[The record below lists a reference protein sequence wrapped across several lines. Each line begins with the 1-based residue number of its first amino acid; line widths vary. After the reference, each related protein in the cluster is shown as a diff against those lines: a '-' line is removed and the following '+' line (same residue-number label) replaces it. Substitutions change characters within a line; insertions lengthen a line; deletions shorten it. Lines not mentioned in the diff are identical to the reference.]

1 MSQRG
6 ESPLR
11 ELCRGVLPAPDPA
24 SEHARRE
31 RIAGRVLTLQ
41 RELSQ
46 QRGTRRRAALVSA
59 LAALLGGALALVL
72 WLKVAPEQGG
82 LELELGV
89 RLISGHAIS
98 SQPQGDA
105 AILPGPLALGDGLL
119 VTRADEGAE
128 LRLSSE
134 TELAVAPASRVGLE
148 RRAGAAGFEER
159 VRLVTG
165 RVALQVPKLGTRGKV
180 LVETSDALVEVHG
193 TRFSVRMVPRAP
205 LSPFTEVEV
214 QEGRVRVRGAA
225 GERMLVAGERWTSIA
240 SGAMVPSSAV
250 STDAPP
256 PAVAPPL
263 APEPAAAPAR
273 RARRAAPSTPSDLA
287 AQNRLLEAAELAH
300 KNGLPELALER
311 LSELMRLH
319 PDSEHAHSARVA
331 RFRLLRE
338 LGREQEA
345 QAAARQY
352 LKSHPRGFARAE
364 VEGWLQKQ

>member
-11 ELCRGVLPAPDPA
+11 ELCRGVLPAPDPE

-41 RELSQ
+41 RELTQ
-46 QRGTRRRAALVSA
+46 QRRTRRRSALVSA

-72 WLKVAPEQGG
+72 WLRAAPEQGG
-82 LELELGV
+82 RELDLGV
-89 RLISGHAIS
+89 RLLSGHAIS

-105 AILPGPLALGDGLL
+105 PIVPGPLALGAGLL

-128 LRLSSE
+128 LLLASE

-148 RRAGAAGFEER
+148 RRASAGGFEER

-180 LVETSDALVEVHG
+180 SVETSDALVEVHG
-193 TRFSVRMVPRAP
+193 TRFSVRVVPRAS
-205 LSPFTEVEV
+205 LEPFTEVEV

-225 GERMLVAGERWTSIA
+225 GERMLVAGEHWS
-240 SGAMVPSSAV
+240 SMLPSSMLP
-250 STDAPP
+250 SSMPP
-256 PAVAPPL
+256 PAVTPAL
-263 APEPAAAPAR
+263 APEPAAAPVR
-273 RARRAAPSTPSDLA
+273 RARRAAPVPPNPSDLA

-364 VEGWLQKQ
+364 VQGWLDKQ